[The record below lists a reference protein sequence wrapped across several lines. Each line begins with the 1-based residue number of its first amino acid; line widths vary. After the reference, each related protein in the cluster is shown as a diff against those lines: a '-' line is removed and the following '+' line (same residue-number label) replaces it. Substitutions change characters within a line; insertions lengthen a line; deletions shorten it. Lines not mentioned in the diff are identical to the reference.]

1 MRVITAP
8 ESWELNGDEIAVF
21 LAGGICKCPDWQK
34 EVIDIL
40 SSMSEESTKNL
51 VIFNPRRE
59 NFPIGDPSAAREQ
72 IEWEFYALEVCDI
85 FSMYFCGG
93 ESDQPICM
101 YELGRNI
108 ARMQMRDPLH
118 WYDRIVISCED
129 GYKRG
134 NDVKIQTSLATDN
147 MVGVLNGWNKTNE
160 DLRRDHALTI
170 QDSYSQLMTELLD
183 E

>member
-1 MRVITAP
+1 
-8 ESWELNGDEIAVF
+8 
-21 LAGGICKCPDWQK
+21 
-34 EVIDIL
+34 
-40 SSMSEESTKNL
+40 
-51 VIFNPRRE
+51 
-59 NFPIGDPSAAREQ
+59 
-72 IEWEFYALEVCDI
+72 
-85 FSMYFCGG
+85 
-93 ESDQPICM
+93 M

-108 ARMQMRDPLH
+108 ARMQMRDPLN